1 MPGWAEWVS
10 TATTAGHRRQTQGIL
25 DAGST
30 SVQTVIEV
38 VPGSV
43 DTDGFARIYSEVGRW
58 TTLTPEHVEHERRTH
73 SSLRDWLALVG
84 GEAVGAAVCVE
95 TPDMRQSAALHGGV
109 RVLAGSRRQ
118 GVGTELFRVLSEY
131 SSTLGKSELEVFAYE
146 DDPDGVAF
154 AERRGFTTVMRLRML
169 RLVLAGLP
177 APGVDPPEGVTI
189 ATLAERP
196 ELEHALWEVACEA
209 LPDMPYDGDAPVHP
223 GTLEEFRAAALSG
236 PAFIPEATFLALAG
250 GDVVGYAQLSWDD
263 RDRGI
268 GFHSM
273 LGVRRAARGRGIAG
287 ALKAAQIA
295 WAVRNGL
302 TELRTGNEE
311 RNAAARAVNARYPYE
326 PIPNAILLR
335 GPLASPA

>member
-1 MPGWAEWVS
+1 MGLVGDA
-10 TATTAGHRRQTQGIL
+10 AGHRRQTQGVL

-58 TTLTPEHVEHERRTH
+58 TTLTPEHAEHERRTH

-84 GEAVGAAVCVE
+84 GEAVGAALCVE
-95 TPDMRQSAALHGGV
+95 TPDMRKSAALYGGV

-131 SSTLGKSELEVFAYE
+131 ASTLGKSELEVFAYE

-189 ATLAERP
+189 ATLADRP
-196 ELEHALWEVACEA
+196 ELEH
-209 LPDMPYDGDAPVHP
+209 
-223 GTLEEFRAAALSG
+223 R
-236 PAFIPEATFLALAG
+236 
-250 GDVVGYAQLSWDD
+250 VVGG
-263 RDRGI
+263 RVRGAA
-268 GFHSM
+268 GHA
-273 LGVRRAARGRGIAG
+273 VRRRRAGASGNARGVPRGSALGAGLHPRGDLPRPRGRGRRRVR
-287 ALKAAQIA
+287 AAH
-295 WAVRNGL
+295 VG
-302 TELRTGNEE
+302 
-311 RNAAARAVNARYPYE
+311 
-326 PIPNAILLR
+326 
-335 GPLASPA
+335 

>member
-1 MPGWAEWVS
+1 VL
-10 TATTAGHRRQTQGIL
+10 R
-25 DAGST
+25 
-30 SVQTVIEV
+30 VIEV
-38 VPGSV
+38 VPGTV

-58 TTLTPEHVEHERRTH
+58 TTLTPEQVEHQRRTH
-73 SSLRDWLALVG
+73 PSLRDWLALVE

-95 TPDMRQSAALHGGV
+95 TPDMRESAALYGGV
-109 RVLAGSRRQ
+109 RVLVGSRRQ
-118 GVGTELFRVLSEY
+118 GVGTELFRVVSEY
-131 SSTLGKSELEVFAYE
+131 ARTLGKSEIEIFAYE

-177 APGVDPPEGVTI
+177 PPAFEPPEGVTI

-196 ELEHALWEVACEA
+196 ELEQALWDAACEA
-209 LPDMPYDGDAPVHP
+209 MPDMPYDGDAPMHP

-236 PAFIPEATFLALAG
+236 PSFMAEATFLALSEG
-250 GDVVGYAQLSWDD
+250 EVVGYAQLSWED

-268 GFHSM
+268 AFHST

-295 WAVRNGL
+295 WAVENGL

-326 PIPNAILLR
+326 PIPDALLLR
-335 GPLASPA
+335 GPLAES

>member
-1 MPGWAEWVS
+1 
-10 TATTAGHRRQTQGIL
+10 
-25 DAGST
+25 
-30 SVQTVIEV
+30 
-38 VPGSV
+38 
-43 DTDGFARIYSEVGRW
+43 
-58 TTLTPEHVEHERRTH
+58 VE
-73 SSLRDWLALVG
+73 

-95 TPDMRQSAALHGGV
+95 TPDMRESAALYGGV

-131 SSTLGKSELEVFAYE
+131 ARTLGKSEIEVFAYE

-154 AERRGFTTVMRLRML
+154 AERRGFTTVMRLRLL

-177 APGVDPPEGVTI
+177 APGVEPPEDVTI

-196 ELEHALWEVACEA
+196 ELEQALWDVACEA
-209 LPDMPYDGDAPVHP
+209 MPDMPYDGDAPVHP
-223 GTLEEFRAAALSG
+223 GTLEEFRAASLSG
-236 PAFIPEATFLALAG
+236 PAFIPQATFLALSA
-250 GDVVGYAQLSWDD
+250 GDVVGFAQLAWDD

-268 GFHSM
+268 AFHSM

-295 WAVRNGL
+295 WALENGL

-326 PIPNAILLR
+326 PIPDALLLR
-335 GPLASPA
+335 GPLADAG